1 MLSDEELSDEAVLP
15 PLLLTLEFPVF
26 PVVAEVVP
34 LLVVPEL
41 PLLPEL
47 LLELLRERGVD
58 MPEEK
63 LTDCGASLY
72 YDWQDAHAGG
82 SGAGCIAATTCAR
95 LLDEVREGAK
105 QRLLLVGSGAL
116 LSWTS
121 AQQGESI
128 PGIAFAATLEG
139 K

>member
-1 MLSDEELSDEAVLP
+1 M
-15 PLLLTLEFPVF
+15 
-26 PVVAEVVP
+26 
-34 LLVVPEL
+34 
-41 PLLPEL
+41 
-47 LLELLRERGVD
+47 
-58 MPEEK
+58 
-63 LTDCGASLY
+63 LTDCGAGLFSVG
-72 YDWQDAHAGG
+72 QDAPAGG
-82 SGAGCIAATTCAR
+82 RGGGGIAATTCAR

>member
-1 MLSDEELSDEAVLP
+1 
-15 PLLLTLEFPVF
+15 
-26 PVVAEVVP
+26 
-34 LLVVPEL
+34 
-41 PLLPEL
+41 
-47 LLELLRERGVD
+47 